1 MINFVD
7 TEAMVNGAVHACFSN
22 ATLSYLRG
30 AISTSVDGIL
40 DDKRNEPEAIG
51 TPRGVRSVTFELLEG
66 SAASLTAGMPV
77 FIRGVQY
84 AISRIERDKTGWVTL
99 HLRGGVV

>member
-22 ATLSYLRG
+22 ATLSFLRG

-40 DDKRNEPEAIG
+40 DDNRQEPEAVG
-51 TPRGVRSVTFELLEG
+51 TPRGVRAVTFELLES
-66 SAASLTAGMPV
+66 SAASLAA
-77 FIRGVQY
+77 GVQVSVRNVNY

>member
-22 ATLSYLRG
+22 ATLSFLRG
-30 AISTSVDGIL
+30 AILTTVDGIL
-40 DDKRNEPEAIG
+40 DDKRQEPEAVG
-51 TPRGVRSVTFELLEG
+51 TPRGVKSVTFELLEA
-66 SAASLTAGMPV
+66 SAASLAAGMTV
-77 FIRGVQY
+77 SIRNVTY

-99 HLRGGVV
+99 HLRGGVD